1 MRVNIIEARGI
12 YKDFIVRENKIE
24 ILKGIDLTVETGK
37 LIVFMG
43 PSGSGKTTLINQL
56 CLLDT
61 PTQGTVYLF
70 GERMDELS
78 EEKKDE
84 IRCQKMGIIF
94 QSVALIPKLTAFENI
109 DFVLRM
115 MKYPPKERMERAKEC
130 LVLVGLEKRMNHMP
144 YEMSGGEQ
152 QRVAIARAIAGKPLL
167 IFADEPTAEL
177 DSETGARV
185 IHLFRNLVETQQ
197 TTIIIASHDHYTTK
211 YADQIVYLRDGQVKL
226 QDE

>member
-1 MRVNIIEARGI
+1 MNIIEARGI
-12 YKDFIVRENKIE
+12 YKDFVIRENKIE
-24 ILKGIDLTVETGK
+24 ILKGINLTIEEGK

-56 CLLDT
+56 CLLDK
-61 PTQGTVYLF
+61 PTKGEVYLF
-70 GERMDELS
+70 GESMDELS

-84 IRCQKMGIIF
+84 IRRDKMGIIF

-115 MKYPPKERMERAKEC
+115 MKYPQKERTDRVKEC
-130 LVLVGLEKRMNHMP
+130 LALVGLEKRMYHMP

-152 QRVAIARAIAGKPLL
+152 QRVAIARAIAGKPPL

-185 IHLFRNLVETQQ
+185 IHLLRNLVDTKQ
-197 TTIIIASHDHYTTK
+197 TTIIIASHDRYTTK
-211 YADQIVYLRDGQVKL
+211 YADQIVYLKDGQV
-226 QDE
+226 E

>member
-1 MRVNIIEARGI
+1 MNIIEARAI

-24 ILKGIDLTVETGK
+24 ILKGIDLTIEEGK
-37 LIVFMG
+37 LMVFMG

-61 PTQGTVYLF
+61 PTKGTIYLF
-70 GERMDELS
+70 GQSMDELS

-84 IRCQKMGIIF
+84 IRRDKMGIIF

-115 MKYPPKERMERAKEC
+115 MKYPEKERTDRVKEC
-130 LVLVGLEKRMNHMP
+130 LALVGLEKRMDHMP

-152 QRVAIARAIAGKPLL
+152 QRVAIARAIAGKPPL

-185 IHLFRNLVETQQ
+185 IHLFRSLVDTQKS
-197 TTIIIASHDHYTTK
+197 TIIIASHDHYTTK
-211 YADQIVYLRDGQVKL
+211 YADQMVYLRDGQV
-226 QDE
+226 E